1 MFVKQQVLMQQTWP
15 CLKILVS
22 NFLEPW
28 FRRIKENADCHS
40 VSSKCVWEYVR
51 VECVW
56 VRVWVCISE
65 CESCVYKWVYARVS
79 VWVWVSVCER
89 VRTRKCVCVH
99 VKNQVLYQSRPGAHS
114 TVFII
119 WISLL
124 YLTRQQI
131 KNKKICRERE
141 KAKINWKDN
150 ERDWIEQWFSISAFT
165 FGCFRQIHSR
175 SLMVCPLS
183 AFNSSVN

>member
-1 MFVKQQVLMQQTWP
+1 MSACT
-15 CLKILVS
+15 C
-22 NFLEPW
+22 
-28 FRRIKENADCHS
+28 
-40 VSSKCVWEYVR
+40 KCVCVCGCKSVCMY
-51 VECVW
+51 ECVW
-56 VRVWVCISE
+56 
-65 CESCVYKWVYARVS
+65 
-79 VWVWVSVCER
+79 VCER

-150 ERDWIEQWFSISAFT
+150 ERDWLEQWFSISAFT
-165 FGCFRQIHSR
+165 FGCFRQIHHR

-183 AFNSSVN
+183 AFKTFNESHTRLSFPFPPQTMLHFTLFRNILFLYKYVFLSILYKVIKLT